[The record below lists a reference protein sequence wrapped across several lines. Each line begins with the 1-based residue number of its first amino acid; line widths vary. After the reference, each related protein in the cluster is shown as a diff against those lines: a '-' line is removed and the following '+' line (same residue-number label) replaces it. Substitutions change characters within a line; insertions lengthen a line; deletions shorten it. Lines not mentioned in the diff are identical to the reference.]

1 MGPNSSGAN
10 IVWAIMHIY
19 IRVHTRGRGQI
30 TVTRSS
36 VGIYNSTSRKEK
48 MKGGMHEINTT
59 IRCAHTVQTVQ
70 SRFSHQLCH
79 TAKGDE
85 SAFANRG
92 CSRAKRKTN
101 MI

>member
-1 MGPNSSGAN
+1 MGPHSSGAN
-10 IVWAIMHIY
+10 IVWAIMYIY
-19 IRVHTRGRGQI
+19 VRVHTRGRGQI

-59 IRCAHTVQTVQ
+59 IRRTHTVQ

-92 CSRAKRKTN
+92 CSRVKRKTN